1 MTQDVTARWL
11 RYMAVSV
18 AVVVALGGLIV
29 LVFGREQLQAVAVAA
44 GIGLVV
50 QALAAVLLF
59 LNGGFGGGDPSR
71 FVVGWASGALLRMM
85 AVAATGFWL
94 VRTQAVAEAPA
105 LLSMVLFLF
114 VLTLIEPLFLKTST

>member
-1 MTQDVTARWL
+1 VTQGVTSRWL
-11 RYMAVSV
+11 RYMAVSA
-18 AVVVALGGLIV
+18 AVVLLLGGLIV
-29 LVFGREQLQAVAVAA
+29 LVFGREQLEPVAVAA

-59 LNGGFGGGDPSR
+59 LNGGFGGADPSR

-114 VLTLIEPLFLKTST
+114 VLTLIEPLFLKAST